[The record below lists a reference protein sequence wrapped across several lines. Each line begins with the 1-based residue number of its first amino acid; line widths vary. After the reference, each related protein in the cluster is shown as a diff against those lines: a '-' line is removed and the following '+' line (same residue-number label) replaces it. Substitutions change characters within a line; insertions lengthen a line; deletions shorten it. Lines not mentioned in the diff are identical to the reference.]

1 METFYH
7 PERMSARELIV
18 LGISSQVPTR
28 TRAHNACFLA
38 WDDLGIVFD
47 PGEGT
52 QRQLIHA
59 NIAPPRITH
68 VFITHLHGDH
78 CLGLAG
84 IVQRLS
90 LDRVPHPVTIVYPK
104 YGEEYI
110 QRLRYASVY
119 FEQATIV
126 QHPISE
132 EGEVLR
138 VGSLRV
144 VARKL
149 VHGIEAWGY
158 RFEEDDARRMDPE
171 RLAAAG
177 IQGPAVGELQ
187 RKGSVEIGGKT
198 VRVEDV
204 SVPRPGQ
211 RFAFVMD
218 TKPCDGARALAQ
230 DADLAVLE
238 STYLDVDA
246 EEADSHRHM
255 TAKQSATL
263 ARDAGVR
270 RLALT
275 HISQRYQDLGPFR
288 EEAGAIHP
296 DVVVCEDLVHVPV
309 PPRR

>member
-1 METFYH
+1 
-7 PERMSARELIV
+7 MSARELIV
-18 LGISSQVPTR
+18 LGTSSQVPTR
-28 TRAHNACFLA
+28 ARAHNACFLA

-68 VFITHLHGDH
+68 VVITHLHGDH

-110 QRLRYASVY
+110 RRLRYASVY

-126 QHPISE
+126 QHPVDT

-138 VGSLRV
+138 LGSSARLV
-144 VARKL
+144 TRKL

-158 RFEEDDARRMDPE
+158 RLEEDDARRMDPA

-177 IQGPAVGELQ
+177 VSGPAVGELQ
-187 RKGSVEIGGKT
+187 RAGTLEVGGRT

-204 SVPRPGQ
+204 SEPRPGQ
-211 RFAFVMD
+211 RVAFIMD
-218 TKPCDGARALAQ
+218 TKPCDGAQALAEN
-230 DADLAVLE
+230 ADLAVIE
-238 STYLDVDA
+238 STYLDADA
-246 EEADSHRHM
+246 AEADSHRHM

-275 HISQRYQDLGPFR
+275 HFSQRYQDLAPFR

-296 DVVVCEDLVHVPV
+296 DVTVCEDLVHVPV